1 MSGLKNKIKAVT
13 AEGGQARCEASPLGQ
28 ALPSQGRERLTLVD
42 MLQIRAMEQPQK
54 VIYNFL
60 LDGETE
66 SVSLTY
72 GQLERKAQ
80 AIAAHLQ
87 SVCSPQDRVLL
98 LFPAGLDYITA
109 FFGCLYAGVIAIP
122 AYPPR
127 PNRSLNRIHNILNNA
142 QTNIALTDSETL
154 QSLERQLESATELQ
168 NLRWITTD
176 SIDENRAAQWQKP
189 DISIEDIAFLQY
201 TSGSTAEPKGVKIAY
216 QNLLHNLEAIHNCFR
231 HSPQS
236 KGVIW
241 LPPYHDM
248 GLIGGVLQP
257 LFGDFPVTLMSPLMF
272 LQNPLRWLKAIARNG
287 ATTSGGPNFA
297 YDLCVRKFKPEQ
309 LRGVDLSTWQV
320 AFNGAEPIN
329 HETLTKFAETFAPY
343 GFNYDAFYP
352 CYGMAEATLII
363 SGGSKNSAIVTK
375 TVQGKAL
382 EQNKIVLA
390 DINETHP
397 HTLVSC
403 GQSLTDQQLAIANPE
418 TLASCPA
425 GEVGEIWVSGASIAQ
440 GYWRQPEIT
449 TAIFGAYLQDTGE
462 GPYLRTGDLGFID
475 QGELFFTGRLKDMIV
490 IKGRNHYPQD
500 LEKTVEET
508 SVWIRPS
515 CVASFSVNLEG
526 EEKLIILA
534 EVERK
539 YWSSNRTKTKS
550 NGKTTSEEIMTVKQL
565 TQSIRREIAKN
576 HDLQVHTTLLLKPGS
591 LPKTSSGK
599 IQRHTCRADFLA
611 HLVEGLPL

>member
-1 MSGLKNKIKAVT
+1 MSGLKNKLKAATVVDIL
-13 AEGGQARCEASPLGQ
+13 QARSMDRPHQ
-28 ALPSQGRERLTLVD
+28 T
-42 MLQIRAMEQPQK
+42 
-54 VIYNFL
+54 IYNFL
-60 LDGETE
+60 VDGETE

-72 GQLERKAQ
+72 GELEQKAK

-87 SVCSPQDRVLL
+87 SICSPQDRVLL

-127 PNRSLNRIHNILNNA
+127 PNRSLNRIHNILDNA
-142 QTNIALTDSETL
+142 QTDIALTNSETL
-154 QSLERQLESATELQ
+154 QGLERQLSSTTELK
-168 NLRWITTD
+168 NLRWISTD
-176 SIDENRAAQWQKP
+176 AIVVDEASRWQQPNIDE
-189 DISIEDIAFLQY
+189 SDIAFLQY
-201 TSGSTAEPKGVKIAY
+201 TSGSTAEPKGVRIAY
-216 QNLLHNLEAIHNCFR
+216 KNLLHNLEAIHNCFR

-236 KGVIW
+236 QGVIW

-272 LQNPLRWLKAIARNG
+272 LQNPLRWLKAISRVG

-309 LRGVDLSTWQV
+309 IRGLDLSTWQV

-329 HETLTKFAETFAPY
+329 HETLAKFAETFAPY
-343 GFNYDAFYP
+343 GFDYDAFYP

-363 SGGSKNSAIVTK
+363 SGGSKNASIVTQ
-375 TVQGKAL
+375 TVKGRDL
-382 EQNKIVLA
+382 EQNKIAIA
-390 DINETHP
+390 DNNEPHP

-403 GQSLTDQQLAIANPE
+403 GQSLKDQKLAIANPE
-418 TLASCPA
+418 TMATCPP

-449 TAIFGAYLQDTGE
+449 EATFNAYLQDTGE

-475 QGELFFTGRLKDMIV
+475 RGELFFTGRLKDMIV

-500 LEKTVEET
+500 IEKTVEET
-508 SVWIRPS
+508 SSWIRPS
-515 CVASFSVNLEG
+515 CVASFSIEFKG
-526 EEKLIILA
+526 EEKLVILA
-534 EVERK
+534 EVERQ
-539 YWSSNRTKTKS
+539 YWSKNRTKAKL
-550 NGKTTSEEIMTVKQL
+550 NGSAPNTEIITVSEL
-565 TQSIRREIAKN
+565 TQVIRREIAKN
-576 HDLQVHTTLLLKPGS
+576 HDLQTYQTLLLKPGS

-599 IQRHTCRADFLA
+599 IQRHACRTDFLA
-611 HLVEGLPL
+611 NRTEGLPV

>member
-1 MSGLKNKIKAVT
+1 MSGLKNKIKA
-13 AEGGQARCEASPLGQ
+13 A
-28 ALPSQGRERLTLVD
+28 TLVD
-42 MLQIRAMEQPQK
+42 ILQTRAMEKPHQT
-54 VIYNFL
+54 IYNFL
-60 LDGETE
+60 VDGESE

-72 GQLERKAQ
+72 GQLEQKAK
-80 AIAAHLQ
+80 AIAARLQ
-87 SVCSPQDRVLL
+87 SVCAPQDRVLL

-142 QTNIALTDSETL
+142 QTDLALTDSETL
-154 QSLERQLESATELQ
+154 QGLELQLANTTELQ

-176 SIDENRAAQWQKP
+176 SLEDSLASDWQQP
-189 DISIEDIAFLQY
+189 MVTATDIAFLQY

-216 QNLLHNLEAIHNCFR
+216 QNLLHNLEAIHHCFR

-272 LQNPLRWLKAIARNG
+272 LQNPLRWLKAISRDG

-297 YDLCVRKFKPEQ
+297 YDLCVRKFKPEL
-309 LRGVDLSTWQV
+309 LRGLDLSTWEV

-363 SGGSKNSAIVTK
+363 SGGSQNAAIVSK

-382 EQNKIVLA
+382 EQNKIAIAAA
-390 DINETHP
+390 DEPHP

-403 GQSLTDQQLAIANPE
+403 GQSLQDQKLAIANPE
-418 TLASCPA
+418 TLESCLP

-440 GYWRQPEIT
+440 GYWSQPEIT
-449 TAIFGAYLQDTGE
+449 AATFNAYLKDTGE

-500 LEKTVEET
+500 IEKTVEET
-508 SVWIRPS
+508 STWIRPS
-515 CVASFSVNLEG
+515 CVASFSVDLEG

-539 YWSSNRTKTKS
+539 YWTSNRSKAKS
-550 NGKTTSEEIMTVKQL
+550 NGKTPSEVIMTVKEL
-565 TQSIRREIAKN
+565 TQVIRREIAKN
-576 HDLQVHTTLLLKPGS
+576 HDLQVHSTLLLKPGS

-599 IQRHTCRADFLA
+599 IQRHACRTDFLDQA
-611 HLVEGLPL
+611 VKGLPI